1 MITFLILLTFL
12 LIINYEFKKKMFY
25 NRLKAMKRLNPEP
38 GDILLFFSD
47 VSGKIHNYLLWSCL
61 LTLHTSIP
69 SVHYG
74 FVLNNGY
81 YVESRRPP
89 TIRWDNISKKH
100 KGGPRIGKIKHMS
113 KDWDYGY
120 IAVIRTNISEVPD
133 VLIDKGYWEAGGCLG
148 IVNNTIKKINK
159 NHTYC
164 LSPES
169 FIKKYGID
177 IGLWT
182 HSI

>member
-1 MITFLILLTFL
+1 MLIIVLLA
-12 LIINYEFKKKMFY
+12 INYEFKKKMFY
-25 NRLKAMKRLNPEP
+25 NKLKAVKRLNPEP

-47 VSGKIHNYLLWSCL
+47 VPGYIPNYLLWSCL

-69 SVHYG
+69 AVHYG

-81 YVESRRPP
+81 YVESRRNLYVF
-89 TIRWDNISKKH
+89 WDNKTKRH
-100 KGGPRIGKIKHMS
+100 KSGPRIGKIKHIN
-113 KDWDYGY
+113 KDWGHGY
-120 IAVIRTNISEVPD
+120 VAIIRTNISEVPH
-133 VLIDKGYWEAGGCLG
+133 VPTDKGYWESGGCLG
-148 IVNNTIKKINK
+148 TVNNVIKDINN